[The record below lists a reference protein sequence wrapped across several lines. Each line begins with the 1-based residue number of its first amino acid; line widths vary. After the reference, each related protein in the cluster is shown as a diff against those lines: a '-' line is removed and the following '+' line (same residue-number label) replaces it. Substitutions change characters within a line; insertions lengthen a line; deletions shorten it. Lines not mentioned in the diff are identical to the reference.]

1 MTEGIGA
8 SDALAV
14 DEVAQLIQRA
24 EQGDTQAL
32 PALRQWLDAH
42 PDFWEGV
49 ADLAQMTQDT
59 LVQMIRGEENLFTHE
74 IHQRKLRAMYQE
86 LAGSALSP
94 LEALLV
100 ERIVIC
106 WLHLHHAEGLYV
118 QHVGDLTPRQ
128 ADFHQ
133 RRISKAHSRYL
144 SAIRTLAQVR
154 RLGVPA
160 VQVNIGAQQVNVA
173 Q

>member
-1 MTEGIGA
+1 MTEAHGA
-8 SDALAV
+8 HGALAV

-24 EQGDTQAL
+24 EQGDTEVL

-42 PDFWEGV
+42 PGV
-49 ADLAQMTQDT
+49 WQDVASLSQMTRDAV
-59 LVQMIRGEENLFTHE
+59 VQMIRGADHLFTHE
-74 IHQRKLRAMYQE
+74 LHQRKLNALGEE
-86 LAGSALSP
+86 LAGPVPSP
-94 LEALLV
+94 LDKLLV
-100 ERIVIC
+100 ERVVMC
-106 WLHLHHAEGLYV
+106 WLHLYHAEGLYT
-118 QHVGDLTPRQ
+118 QRLGDLSLTL
-128 ADFHQ
+128 ADYYQ
-133 RRISKAHSRYL
+133 RRISKAHNRYL